1 MNILLEQKNM
11 PTPSKTLPAEARAD
25 TTTKKVASKTSTL
38 AAISDKNSI
47 QSKTTDTD
55 YVDAS
60 EVRNNAIYKMKDI
73 ASKTDRRVCLNVA
86 PNIRMASDYD
96 FAKRIAYVLGTQQ
109 VSYPTSAGNIS
120 SDQVFRGFLRSQLG
134 KAQGLIFPYTPKI
147 TMSYNVNYEKTDF
160 IHSNLS
166 FNSYKNSPPPTI
178 SLNAKFTADT
188 KANAIHM
195 LSAVWFLQACSKCDT
210 GLNTMSKGDN
220 KNTANR
226 SGAGLPPPVLYLNGY
241 ANLMDNIPVII
252 EGFTVDYPEDIDY
265 VRLDLQMAI
274 NKPKQRT
281 FSDPLEESLK
291 QTNPILDDN
300 FSFFTSENA
309 KGVSDDKYSILTFWL
324 PMTMSIPINLR
335 IQPNIAQ
342 DIKTFSLDA
351 YKSGVLKNTGISNL
365 ISSNGS
371 IDVGGM
377 TVSGTSNT
385 SNTGSK
391 NLNRSFIP
399 TGWSW

>member
-1 MNILLEQKNM
+1 M
-11 PTPSKTLPAEARAD
+11 PTPSKPLPREANNINID
-25 TTTKKVASKTSTL
+25 QKTTSKSDAISAVSGGETSTSTKEENQTP
-38 AAISDKNSI
+38 ANIAD
-47 QSKTTDTD
+47 
-55 YVDAS
+55 
-60 EVRNNAIYKMKDI
+60 VRKNAIKKMIDSS
-73 ASKTDRRVCLNVA
+73 SKTDRRVCLKVA
-86 PNIRMASDYD
+86 PTIHFKSDYD
-96 FAKRIAYVLGTQQ
+96 FAKRVAYVLGTQD
-109 VSYPTSAGNIS
+109 VTYPKSNDLITSDS
-120 SDQVFRGFLRSQLG
+120 LFRGFLRSQLG

-252 EGFTVDYPEDIDY
+252 EGFSVDYPEDIDY

>member
-1 MNILLEQKNM
+1 M
-11 PTPSKTLPAEARAD
+11 PTPSKPLPREANNINID
-25 TTTKKVASKTSTL
+25 QKTTSKSDAISAVSGGETSTSTKEENQTL
-38 AAISDKNSI
+38 ANIAD
-47 QSKTTDTD
+47 
-55 YVDAS
+55 
-60 EVRNNAIYKMKDI
+60 VRKNAIKKMIDSS
-73 ASKTDRRVCLNVA
+73 SKTDRRVCLKVA
-86 PNIRMASDYD
+86 PTIHFKSDYD
-96 FAKRIAYVLGTQQ
+96 FAKRVAYVLGTQD
-109 VSYPTSAGNIS
+109 VTYPKSNDLITSDS
-120 SDQVFRGFLRSQLG
+120 LFRGFLRSQLG

-147 TMSYNVNYEKTDF
+147 TMSYNINYEKTDF

-309 KGVSDDKYSILTFWL
+309 KGVSDDRYSILTFWL

>member
-1 MNILLEQKNM
+1 M
-11 PTPSKTLPAEARAD
+11 PTPSKPLPREANNINID
-25 TTTKKVASKTSTL
+25 QKTTSKSDAISAVSGGETSTSTKEENQTP
-38 AAISDKNSI
+38 ANIAD
-47 QSKTTDTD
+47 
-55 YVDAS
+55 
-60 EVRNNAIYKMKDI
+60 VRKNAIKKMIDSS
-73 ASKTDRRVCLNVA
+73 SKTDRRVCLKVA
-86 PNIRMASDYD
+86 PTIHFKSDYD
-96 FAKRIAYVLGTQQ
+96 FAKRVAYVLGTQD
-109 VSYPTSAGNIS
+109 VTYPKSNDLITSDS
-120 SDQVFRGFLRSQLG
+120 LFRGFLRSQLG

-252 EGFTVDYPEDIDY
+252 EGFSVDYPEDIDY

-309 KGVSDDKYSILTFWL
+309 KGVSDDRYSILTFWL

>member
-1 MNILLEQKNM
+1 M
-11 PTPSKTLPAEARAD
+11 PTPSKPLPREANNSNID
-25 TTTKKVASKTSTL
+25 QKTASKRDAISAVSGGETSTSTKEENQTP
-38 AAISDKNSI
+38 ANIAD
-47 QSKTTDTD
+47 
-55 YVDAS
+55 
-60 EVRNNAIYKMKDI
+60 VRKNAIKKMIDSS
-73 ASKTDRRVCLNVA
+73 SKTDRRVCLKVA
-86 PNIRMASDYD
+86 PSIHFESDYD
-96 FAKRIAYVLGTQQ
+96 FAKRVAYVLGTQD
-109 VSYPTSAGNIS
+109 VSYPKSVGSIS
-120 SDQVFRGFLRSQLG
+120 SDSVFRGFLRSQLG

-160 IHSNLS
+160 IHSNLA

>member
-1 MNILLEQKNM
+1 M
-11 PTPSKTLPAEARAD
+11 PTPSKPLPREANNINID
-25 TTTKKVASKTSTL
+25 QKTASKRDAISAVSDGETSTSTKEEKQTP
-38 AAISDKNSI
+38 ADIAD
-47 QSKTTDTD
+47 
-55 YVDAS
+55 
-60 EVRNNAIYKMKDI
+60 VRKNAIKKMKDSS
-73 ASKTDRRVCLNVA
+73 SKTDRRVCLKVA
-86 PNIRMASDYD
+86 PTIHFKSDYD
-96 FAKRIAYVLGTQQ
+96 FAKRVAYVLGTHD
-109 VSYPTSAGNIS
+109 VTYPKSKDLITSDS
-120 SDQVFRGFLRSQLG
+120 LFRGFLRSQLG

-147 TMSYNVNYEKTDF
+147 SMSYNVNYEKTDF

-252 EGFTVDYPEDIDY
+252 DGFTVDYPDDIDY

-274 NKPKQRT
+274 NKPTQRT
-281 FSDPLEESLK
+281 FSNPLTESLK
-291 QTNPILDDN
+291 QTNPLLDDN
-300 FSFFTSENA
+300 FSFFTTENA
-309 KGVSDDKYSILTFWL
+309 SSVSDDRYSTLTFWL
-324 PMTMSIPINLR
+324 PMTMSVPINLR

-351 YKSGVLKNTGISNL
+351 YKSGVLKNTGITNL

>member
-1 MNILLEQKNM
+1 M
-11 PTPSKTLPAEARAD
+11 PTPSKPLPREANNINID
-25 TTTKKVASKTSTL
+25 QKTTSKNDAISAVSGGETSTSTKEENQTP
-38 AAISDKNSI
+38 ANIAD
-47 QSKTTDTD
+47 
-55 YVDAS
+55 
-60 EVRNNAIYKMKDI
+60 VRKNAIKKMIDSS
-73 ASKTDRRVCLNVA
+73 SKTDRRVCLKVA
-86 PNIRMASDYD
+86 PTIHFKSDYD
-96 FAKRIAYVLGTQQ
+96 FAKRVAYVLGTQD
-109 VSYPTSAGNIS
+109 VTYPKSNDLITSDS
-120 SDQVFRGFLRSQLG
+120 LFRGFLRSQLG

>member
-1 MNILLEQKNM
+1 M
-11 PTPSKTLPAEARAD
+11 PTPSKPLPREANNNNIDRKTA
-25 TTTKKVASKTSTL
+25 TKSDAVSAVSDGETSTSTKEEENQTL
-38 AAISDKNSI
+38 ANI
-47 QSKTTDTD
+47 TD
-55 YVDAS
+55 
-60 EVRNNAIYKMKDI
+60 VRENAIKKMIDSG
-73 ASKTDRRVCLNVA
+73 SKTDRRVCLKVA
-86 PNIRMASDYD
+86 PTIHFKSDYD
-96 FAKRIAYVLGTQQ
+96 FAKRVAYVLGTHD
-109 VSYPTSAGNIS
+109 VTYPKSEDLITSDS
-120 SDQVFRGFLRSQLG
+120 LFRGFLRSQLG

-147 TMSYNVNYEKTDF
+147 TMSYNINYEKTDF

-281 FSDPLEESLK
+281 FSDPLAESLK

-309 KGVSDDKYSILTFWL
+309 KGVSDDRYSILTFWL

>member
-1 MNILLEQKNM
+1 M
-11 PTPSKTLPAEARAD
+11 PTPSKPLPREANNSNID
-25 TTTKKVASKTSTL
+25 QKTTSKSDAISAVSGGETSTSTKEENQTP
-38 AAISDKNSI
+38 ANIAD
-47 QSKTTDTD
+47 
-55 YVDAS
+55 
-60 EVRNNAIYKMKDI
+60 VRKNAIKKMIDSS
-73 ASKTDRRVCLNVA
+73 SKTDRRVCLKVA
-86 PNIRMASDYD
+86 PTIHFKSDYD
-96 FAKRIAYVLGTQQ
+96 FAKRVAYVLGTQD
-109 VSYPTSAGNIS
+109 VTYPKSNDLITSDS
-120 SDQVFRGFLRSQLG
+120 LFRGFLRSQLG

-252 EGFTVDYPEDIDY
+252 EGFSVDYPEDIDY

-309 KGVSDDKYSILTFWL
+309 KGVSDDRYSILTFWL

>member
-1 MNILLEQKNM
+1 M
-11 PTPSKTLPAEARAD
+11 PTPSKPLPREANNINID
-25 TTTKKVASKTSTL
+25 QKTTSKSD
-38 AAISDKNSI
+38 AISAVSDGE
-47 QSKTTDTD
+47 
-55 YVDAS
+55 AS
-60 EVRNNAIYKMKDI
+60 TYTKEENQNPANIADVRKNAIKKMIDSG
-73 ASKTDRRVCLNVA
+73 SKTDRRVCLKVA
-86 PNIRMASDYD
+86 PTIHFKSDYD
-96 FAKRIAYVLGTQQ
+96 FAKRVAYVLGTQD
-109 VSYPTSAGNIS
+109 VTYPKSNDLITSDS
-120 SDQVFRGFLRSQLG
+120 LFRGFLRSQLG

-147 TMSYNVNYEKTDF
+147 TMNYNINYEKTDF

-281 FSDPLEESLK
+281 FSDPLAESLK

-385 SNTGSK
+385 SSTGSK

>member
-1 MNILLEQKNM
+1 M
-11 PTPSKTLPAEARAD
+11 PTPSKPLPREANNSNID
-25 TTTKKVASKTSTL
+25 QKTTSKSDAISAVSGGETSTSTKEENQTP
-38 AAISDKNSI
+38 ANIED
-47 QSKTTDTD
+47 
-55 YVDAS
+55 
-60 EVRNNAIYKMKDI
+60 VRKNAIKKMIDSS
-73 ASKTDRRVCLNVA
+73 SKTDRRVCLKVA
-86 PNIRMASDYD
+86 PTIHFKSDYD
-96 FAKRIAYVLGTQQ
+96 FAKRVAYVLGTQD
-109 VSYPTSAGNIS
+109 VTYPKSNDLITSDS
-120 SDQVFRGFLRSQLG
+120 LFRGFLRSQLG

-210 GLNTMSKGDN
+210 GLNTMSKRDN

-309 KGVSDDKYSILTFWL
+309 KGVSDDRYSILTFWL

>member
-1 MNILLEQKNM
+1 M
-11 PTPSKTLPAEARAD
+11 PTPSKPLPREANNINID
-25 TTTKKVASKTSTL
+25 QKTTSKSDAISAVSDGETSTSTKEENQTP
-38 AAISDKNSI
+38 ANIADVRKNSI
-47 QSKTTDTD
+47 K
-55 YVDAS
+55 
-60 EVRNNAIYKMKDI
+60 KMIDSS
-73 ASKTDRRVCLNVA
+73 SKTDRRVCLKVA
-86 PNIRMASDYD
+86 PTIHFKSDYD
-96 FAKRIAYVLGTQQ
+96 FAKRVAYVLGTQD
-109 VSYPTSAGNIS
+109 VTYPKSNDLITSDS
-120 SDQVFRGFLRSQLG
+120 LFRGFLRSQLG

-309 KGVSDDKYSILTFWL
+309 KGVSDDRYSILTFWL

>member
-1 MNILLEQKNM
+1 M
-11 PTPSKTLPAEARAD
+11 PTTSGKLKGTITNLTTGKVTTQNDIKRSIGISETQTLAD
-25 TTTKKVASKTSTL
+25 TDEIRDIAVS
-38 AAISDKNSI
+38 
-47 QSKTTDTD
+47 
-55 YVDAS
+55 
-60 EVRNNAIYKMKDI
+60 KMK
-73 ASKTDRRVCLNVA
+73 ALSEKSDRRVCLAVA
-86 PNIRMASDYD
+86 PNIHFSSDYD
-96 FAKRIAYVLGTQQ
+96 FAKRIAYVLGTQD
-109 VSYPTSAGNIS
+109 VSYPISAGSIS
-120 SDQVFRGFLRSQLG
+120 SDSLFRGFLRSQLG

-147 TMSYNVNYEKTDF
+147 TMNYTINYEKTDF

-252 EGFTVDYPEDIDY
+252 DGFTVDYPDDIDY
-265 VRLDLQMAI
+265 VRLDLQMVI
-274 NKPKQRT
+274 NKPTQRT
-281 FSDPLEESLK
+281 LSDPLAESLK
-291 QTNPILDDN
+291 QTHPLLDDN
-300 FSFFTSENA
+300 FSFFTMENA
-309 KGVSDDKYSILTFWL
+309 SSVSDDRYSTLTFWL

>member
-1 MNILLEQKNM
+1 M
-11 PTPSKTLPAEARAD
+11 PTPSKPLPREANNSNID
-25 TTTKKVASKTSTL
+25 QKTTSKSDAISAVSGGETSTSTKEENQTP
-38 AAISDKNSI
+38 ANIAD
-47 QSKTTDTD
+47 
-55 YVDAS
+55 
-60 EVRNNAIYKMKDI
+60 VRKNAIKKMIDSS
-73 ASKTDRRVCLNVA
+73 SKTDRRVCLKVA
-86 PNIRMASDYD
+86 PTIHFKSDYD
-96 FAKRIAYVLGTQQ
+96 FAKRVAYVLGTQD
-109 VSYPTSAGNIS
+109 VTYPKSNDLITSDS
-120 SDQVFRGFLRSQLG
+120 LFRGFLRSQLG

-252 EGFTVDYPEDIDY
+252 EGFSVDYPEDIDY

>member
-1 MNILLEQKNM
+1 M
-11 PTPSKTLPAEARAD
+11 PTPSKPLPREANNINID
-25 TTTKKVASKTSTL
+25 QKTTSKSDAISAVSGGETSTSTKEEEQTP
-38 AAISDKNSI
+38 ANIAD
-47 QSKTTDTD
+47 
-55 YVDAS
+55 
-60 EVRNNAIYKMKDI
+60 VRKNAIKKMIDSS
-73 ASKTDRRVCLNVA
+73 SKTDRRVCLKVA
-86 PNIRMASDYD
+86 PTIHFKSDYD
-96 FAKRIAYVLGTQQ
+96 FAKRVAYVLGTQD
-109 VSYPTSAGNIS
+109 VTYPKSNDLITSDS
-120 SDQVFRGFLRSQLG
+120 LFRGFLRSQLG

-309 KGVSDDKYSILTFWL
+309 KGVSDDRYSILTFWL

>member
-1 MNILLEQKNM
+1 M
-11 PTPSKTLPAEARAD
+11 PTPSKPLPREANNINID
-25 TTTKKVASKTSTL
+25 QKTTSKSDAISAVSDGETSTSTKEENQTL
-38 AAISDKNSI
+38 ANIAD
-47 QSKTTDTD
+47 
-55 YVDAS
+55 
-60 EVRNNAIYKMKDI
+60 VRKNAIKKMIDSS
-73 ASKTDRRVCLNVA
+73 SKTDRRVCLKVA
-86 PNIRMASDYD
+86 PTIHFKSDYD
-96 FAKRIAYVLGTQQ
+96 FAKRVAYVLGTQD
-109 VSYPTSAGNIS
+109 VTYPKSNDLITSDS
-120 SDQVFRGFLRSQLG
+120 LFRGFLRSQLG

-147 TMSYNVNYEKTDF
+147 TMSYNINYEKTDF

>member
-1 MNILLEQKNM
+1 M
-11 PTPSKTLPAEARAD
+11 PTPSKPLPREANNINID
-25 TTTKKVASKTSTL
+25 QKTTSKSDAISAVSGGETSTSTKEENQTP
-38 AAISDKNSI
+38 ANIAD
-47 QSKTTDTD
+47 
-55 YVDAS
+55 
-60 EVRNNAIYKMKDI
+60 VRKNAIKKMIDSS
-73 ASKTDRRVCLNVA
+73 SKTDRRVCLKVA
-86 PNIRMASDYD
+86 PTIHFKSDYD
-96 FAKRIAYVLGTQQ
+96 FAKRVAYVLGTQD
-109 VSYPTSAGNIS
+109 VTYPKSNDLITSDS
-120 SDQVFRGFLRSQLG
+120 LFRGFLRSQLG

-309 KGVSDDKYSILTFWL
+309 KGVSDDRYSILTFWL

-399 TGWSW
+399 TGWSC

>member
-1 MNILLEQKNM
+1 MPSTSGKLPSNTIINLRTGKTVTVNTAKNAIGADEKVSLADIDEVRDVAV
-11 PTPSKTLPAEARAD
+11 SKMKAS
-25 TTTKKVASKTSTL
+25 ASKS
-38 AAISDKNSI
+38 
-47 QSKTTDTD
+47 
-55 YVDAS
+55 
-60 EVRNNAIYKMKDI
+60 
-73 ASKTDRRVCLNVA
+73 DRRVCLKVA
-86 PNIRMASDYD
+86 PTIHFKSDYD
-96 FAKRIAYVLGTQQ
+96 FAKRVAYVLGTQD
-109 VSYPTSAGNIS
+109 VTYPKSEGLITSDS
-120 SDQVFRGFLRSQLG
+120 LFRGFLRSQLG

-147 TMSYNVNYEKTDF
+147 TMNYNINYEKTDF

-166 FNSYKNSPPPTI
+166 FNSYKNSPPPSI

-252 EGFTVDYPEDIDY
+252 EGFTVDYPDDIDY

-274 NKPKQRT
+274 NKPTQRS
-281 FSDPLEESLK
+281 FSDPLKESLK
-291 QTNPILDDN
+291 QTDPLLDDN
-300 FSFFTSENA
+300 FSFFTGENHF
-309 KGVSDDKYSILTFWL
+309 GVSDDRYSILTFWL
-324 PMTMSIPINLR
+324 PMTMTIPINLR

-377 TVSGTSNT
+377 TVSGTANT

>member
-1 MNILLEQKNM
+1 M
-11 PTPSKTLPAEARAD
+11 PTPSKPLPREANNSNID
-25 TTTKKVASKTSTL
+25 QKTTSKSDAISAVSGGETSTSTKEENQTP
-38 AAISDKNSI
+38 ANIAD
-47 QSKTTDTD
+47 
-55 YVDAS
+55 
-60 EVRNNAIYKMKDI
+60 VRKNAIKKMIDSS
-73 ASKTDRRVCLNVA
+73 SKTDRRVCLKVA
-86 PNIRMASDYD
+86 PTIHFKSDYD
-96 FAKRIAYVLGTQQ
+96 FAKRVAYVLGTQD
-109 VSYPTSAGNIS
+109 VTYPKSNDLITSDS
-120 SDQVFRGFLRSQLG
+120 LFRGFLRSQLG

>member
-1 MNILLEQKNM
+1 M
-11 PTPSKTLPAEARAD
+11 PTPSKPLPREANNINIDQKTTSKSD
-25 TTTKKVASKTSTL
+25 TISAVSGGETSTSTKEENQTP
-38 AAISDKNSI
+38 ANIAD
-47 QSKTTDTD
+47 
-55 YVDAS
+55 
-60 EVRNNAIYKMKDI
+60 VRKNAIKKMIDSS
-73 ASKTDRRVCLNVA
+73 SKTDRRVCLKVA
-86 PNIRMASDYD
+86 PTVHFKSDYD
-96 FAKRIAYVLGTQQ
+96 FAKRVAYVLGTQD
-109 VSYPTSAGNIS
+109 VTYPKSNDLITSDS
-120 SDQVFRGFLRSQLG
+120 LFRGFLRSQLG

-309 KGVSDDKYSILTFWL
+309 KGVSDDRYSILTFWL

>member
-1 MNILLEQKNM
+1 M
-11 PTPSKTLPAEARAD
+11 PTPSKPLPREANNSNID
-25 TTTKKVASKTSTL
+25 QKTTSKSDAISAVSGGETSTSTKEENQTP
-38 AAISDKNSI
+38 ANIAD
-47 QSKTTDTD
+47 
-55 YVDAS
+55 
-60 EVRNNAIYKMKDI
+60 VRKNAIKKMIDSS
-73 ASKTDRRVCLNVA
+73 SKTDRRVCLKVA
-86 PNIRMASDYD
+86 PTIHFKSDYD
-96 FAKRIAYVLGTQQ
+96 FAKRVAYVLGTQD
-109 VSYPTSAGNIS
+109 VTYPKSNDLITSDS
-120 SDQVFRGFLRSQLG
+120 LFRGFLRSQLG

-309 KGVSDDKYSILTFWL
+309 KGVSDDRYSILTFWL

>member
-1 MNILLEQKNM
+1 M
-11 PTPSKTLPAEARAD
+11 PTPSKPLPREANNINID
-25 TTTKKVASKTSTL
+25 QKTTSKSDAISAVSGGETSTSTKEENQTP
-38 AAISDKNSI
+38 ANIAD
-47 QSKTTDTD
+47 
-55 YVDAS
+55 
-60 EVRNNAIYKMKDI
+60 VRKNAIKKMIDSS
-73 ASKTDRRVCLNVA
+73 SKTDRRVCLKVA
-86 PNIRMASDYD
+86 PTVHFKSDYD
-96 FAKRIAYVLGTQQ
+96 FAKRVAYVLGTQD
-109 VSYPTSAGNIS
+109 VTYPKSNDLITSDS
-120 SDQVFRGFLRSQLG
+120 LFRGFLRSQLG

-309 KGVSDDKYSILTFWL
+309 KGVSDDRYSILTFWL

>member
-1 MNILLEQKNM
+1 M
-11 PTPSKTLPAEARAD
+11 PTPSKPLPREANNINID
-25 TTTKKVASKTSTL
+25 QKTTSKSDAISAVSGGETSTSTKEENQTP
-38 AAISDKNSI
+38 ANIADVRKNSI
-47 QSKTTDTD
+47 K
-55 YVDAS
+55 
-60 EVRNNAIYKMKDI
+60 KMIDSS
-73 ASKTDRRVCLNVA
+73 SKTDRRVCLKVA
-86 PNIRMASDYD
+86 PTIHFKSDYD
-96 FAKRIAYVLGTQQ
+96 FAKRVAYVLGTQD
-109 VSYPTSAGNIS
+109 VTYPKSNDLITSDS
-120 SDQVFRGFLRSQLG
+120 LFRGFLRSQLG

>member
-1 MNILLEQKNM
+1 M
-11 PTPSKTLPAEARAD
+11 PTPSKPLPREANNINID
-25 TTTKKVASKTSTL
+25 QKTTSKSDAISAVSGGETSTSTKEENQTP
-38 AAISDKNSI
+38 ANIAD
-47 QSKTTDTD
+47 
-55 YVDAS
+55 
-60 EVRNNAIYKMKDI
+60 VRKNAIKKMIDSS
-73 ASKTDRRVCLNVA
+73 SKTDRRVCLKVA
-86 PNIRMASDYD
+86 PTIHFKSDYD
-96 FAKRIAYVLGTQQ
+96 FAKRVAYVLGTQD
-109 VSYPTSAGNIS
+109 VTYPKSNDLITSDS
-120 SDQVFRGFLRSQLG
+120 LFRGFLRSQLG

>member
-1 MNILLEQKNM
+1 M
-11 PTPSKTLPAEARAD
+11 PTPSKPLPREANNSNID
-25 TTTKKVASKTSTL
+25 QKTTSKSDAISAVSGGETSTSTKEENQTP
-38 AAISDKNSI
+38 ANIAD
-47 QSKTTDTD
+47 
-55 YVDAS
+55 
-60 EVRNNAIYKMKDI
+60 VRKNAIKKMIDSS
-73 ASKTDRRVCLNVA
+73 SKTDRRVCLKVA
-86 PNIRMASDYD
+86 PSIHFESDYD
-96 FAKRIAYVLGTQQ
+96 FAKRVAYVLGTQD
-109 VSYPTSAGNIS
+109 VSYPKSVGSIS
-120 SDQVFRGFLRSQLG
+120 SDSVFRGFLRSQLG

-252 EGFTVDYPEDIDY
+252 EGFSVDYPEDIDY

>member
-1 MNILLEQKNM
+1 M
-11 PTPSKTLPAEARAD
+11 PTPSKPLPREANNININKK
-25 TTTKKVASKTSTL
+25 TTSKSDAISAVSGGETSTSTKEENQTP
-38 AAISDKNSI
+38 ANIAD
-47 QSKTTDTD
+47 
-55 YVDAS
+55 
-60 EVRNNAIYKMKDI
+60 VRKNAIKKMIDSS
-73 ASKTDRRVCLNVA
+73 SKTDRRVCLKVA
-86 PNIRMASDYD
+86 PTIHFKSDYD
-96 FAKRIAYVLGTQQ
+96 FAKRVAYVLGTQD
-109 VSYPTSAGNIS
+109 VTYPKSNDLITSDS
-120 SDQVFRGFLRSQLG
+120 LFRGFLRSQLG

-309 KGVSDDKYSILTFWL
+309 KGVSDDRYSILTFWL

>member
-1 MNILLEQKNM
+1 M
-11 PTPSKTLPAEARAD
+11 PTPSKPLPREANNINID
-25 TTTKKVASKTSTL
+25 QKTTSKSD
-38 AAISDKNSI
+38 AISAVSGGE
-47 QSKTTDTD
+47 
-55 YVDAS
+55 AS
-60 EVRNNAIYKMKDI
+60 TYTKEENQTPANIADVRKNAIKKMIDSG
-73 ASKTDRRVCLNVA
+73 SKTDRRVCLKVA
-86 PNIRMASDYD
+86 PTIHFKSDYD
-96 FAKRIAYVLGTQQ
+96 FAKRVAYVLGTQD
-109 VSYPTSAGNIS
+109 VTYPKSNDLITSDS
-120 SDQVFRGFLRSQLG
+120 LFRGFLRSQLG

>member
-1 MNILLEQKNM
+1 M
-11 PTPSKTLPAEARAD
+11 PTPSKPLPREANNINID
-25 TTTKKVASKTSTL
+25 QKTTSKSDAISAVSDGETSTSTKEENQNP
-38 AAISDKNSI
+38 ANIAD
-47 QSKTTDTD
+47 
-55 YVDAS
+55 
-60 EVRNNAIYKMKDI
+60 VRKNAIKKMKDSG
-73 ASKTDRRVCLNVA
+73 SKTDRRVCLKVA
-86 PNIRMASDYD
+86 PTIHFKSDYD
-96 FAKRIAYVLGTQQ
+96 FAKRVAYVLGTQD
-109 VSYPTSAGNIS
+109 VTYPKSNDLITSDS
-120 SDQVFRGFLRSQLG
+120 LFRGFLRSQLG

-147 TMSYNVNYEKTDF
+147 TMSYNINYEKTDF

-166 FNSYKNSPPPTI
+166 FNSYKNSPPPSI

-226 SGAGLPPPVLYLNGY
+226 SGAGLPPPLLYLNGY

-252 EGFTVDYPEDIDY
+252 EGFTVDYPDDIDY

-281 FSDPLEESLK
+281 FKDTLAESLK
-291 QTNPILDDN
+291 QTSPLLDDN

-309 KGVSDDKYSILTFWL
+309 KGVSDDRYSILTFWL

>member
-1 MNILLEQKNM
+1 M
-11 PTPSKTLPAEARAD
+11 PTPSKPLPREANNINID
-25 TTTKKVASKTSTL
+25 QKTTSKSDAISAVSGGETSTSTKEENQTP
-38 AAISDKNSI
+38 ANIADVRKNSI
-47 QSKTTDTD
+47 K
-55 YVDAS
+55 
-60 EVRNNAIYKMKDI
+60 KMIDSS
-73 ASKTDRRVCLNVA
+73 SKTDRRVCLKVA
-86 PNIRMASDYD
+86 PTIHFKSDYD
-96 FAKRIAYVLGTQQ
+96 FAKRVAYVLGTQD
-109 VSYPTSAGNIS
+109 VTYPKSNDLITSDS
-120 SDQVFRGFLRSQLG
+120 LFRGFLRSQLG

-252 EGFTVDYPEDIDY
+252 EGFSVDYPEDIDY

>member
-1 MNILLEQKNM
+1 M
-11 PTPSKTLPAEARAD
+11 PTPSKPLPREANNINID
-25 TTTKKVASKTSTL
+25 QKTTSKSDAISAVSDGETSTSTKEENQTL
-38 AAISDKNSI
+38 ANIAD
-47 QSKTTDTD
+47 
-55 YVDAS
+55 
-60 EVRNNAIYKMKDI
+60 VRKNAIKKMIDSS
-73 ASKTDRRVCLNVA
+73 SKTDRRVCLKVA
-86 PNIRMASDYD
+86 PTIHFKSDYD
-96 FAKRIAYVLGTQQ
+96 FAKRVAYVLGTQD
-109 VSYPTSAGNIS
+109 VTYPKSNDLITSDS
-120 SDQVFRGFLRSQLG
+120 LFRGFLRSQLG

-309 KGVSDDKYSILTFWL
+309 KGVSDDRYSILTFWL

>member
-1 MNILLEQKNM
+1 M
-11 PTPSKTLPAEARAD
+11 PTPSKPLPREASNINID
-25 TTTKKVASKTSTL
+25 QKTTSKSDAVSAVSDGETSTKEENQTP
-38 AAISDKNSI
+38 ANIAD
-47 QSKTTDTD
+47 
-55 YVDAS
+55 
-60 EVRNNAIYKMKDI
+60 VRKNAIKKMIDSS
-73 ASKTDRRVCLNVA
+73 SKTDRRVCLKVA
-86 PNIRMASDYD
+86 PSIHFESDYD
-96 FAKRIAYVLGTQQ
+96 FAKRVAYVLGTQD
-109 VSYPTSAGNIS
+109 VSYPKSVGSIS
-120 SDQVFRGFLRSQLG
+120 SDSVFRGFLRSQLG

-147 TMSYNVNYEKTDF
+147 TMNYNINYEKTDF
-160 IHSNLS
+160 IHSNLA

-241 ANLMDNIPVII
+241 TNLMDNIPVII
-252 EGFTVDYPEDIDY
+252 EGFTVDYPDDIDY
-265 VRLDLQMAI
+265 VRLDLQMVI

-281 FSDPLEESLK
+281 FSDPLAESLK

-309 KGVSDDKYSILTFWL
+309 KSVSDDRYSILTFWL

>member
-1 MNILLEQKNM
+1 M
-11 PTPSKTLPAEARAD
+11 PTPSKPLPREANNINID
-25 TTTKKVASKTSTL
+25 QKTTSKSDAISAVSGGETSTSTKEENQTP
-38 AAISDKNSI
+38 ANIAD
-47 QSKTTDTD
+47 
-55 YVDAS
+55 
-60 EVRNNAIYKMKDI
+60 VRKNAIKKMIDSS
-73 ASKTDRRVCLNVA
+73 SKTDRRVCLKVA
-86 PNIRMASDYD
+86 PTIHFKSDYD
-96 FAKRIAYVLGTQQ
+96 FAKRVAYVLGTQD
-109 VSYPTSAGNIS
+109 VTYPKSNDLITSDS
-120 SDQVFRGFLRSQLG
+120 LFRGFLRSQLG

-309 KGVSDDKYSILTFWL
+309 KGVSDDRYSILTFWL

>member
-1 MNILLEQKNM
+1 M
-11 PTPSKTLPAEARAD
+11 PTPSKPLPREANNINID
-25 TTTKKVASKTSTL
+25 QKTTSKSDAISAVSDGETSTSTKEENQTP
-38 AAISDKNSI
+38 ANIAD
-47 QSKTTDTD
+47 
-55 YVDAS
+55 
-60 EVRNNAIYKMKDI
+60 VRKNAIKKMIDSS
-73 ASKTDRRVCLNVA
+73 SKTDRRVCLKVA
-86 PNIRMASDYD
+86 PTIHFKSDYD
-96 FAKRIAYVLGTQQ
+96 FAKRVAYVLGTQD
-109 VSYPTSAGNIS
+109 VTYPKSNDLITSDS
-120 SDQVFRGFLRSQLG
+120 LFRGFLRSQLG

-309 KGVSDDKYSILTFWL
+309 KGVSDDRYSILTFWL

>member
-1 MNILLEQKNM
+1 M
-11 PTPSKTLPAEARAD
+11 PTPSKPLPREANNSNID
-25 TTTKKVASKTSTL
+25 QKTTSKSDAISAVSGGETSTSTKEENQTP
-38 AAISDKNSI
+38 ANIAD
-47 QSKTTDTD
+47 
-55 YVDAS
+55 
-60 EVRNNAIYKMKDI
+60 VRKNAIKKMIDSS
-73 ASKTDRRVCLNVA
+73 SKTDRRVCLKVA
-86 PNIRMASDYD
+86 PTIHFKSDYD
-96 FAKRIAYVLGTQQ
+96 FAKRVAYVLGTQD
-109 VSYPTSAGNIS
+109 VTYPKSNDLITSDS
-120 SDQVFRGFLRSQLG
+120 LFRGFLRSQLG

-147 TMSYNVNYEKTDF
+147 TMSYNINYEKTDF

-309 KGVSDDKYSILTFWL
+309 KGVSDDRYSILTFWL

-335 IQPNIAQ
+335 IKPNIAQ

>member
-1 MNILLEQKNM
+1 M
-11 PTPSKTLPAEARAD
+11 PVPSGNTPKSIPADAVS
-25 TTTKKVASKTSTL
+25 KKVASKASVQNAT
-38 AAISDKNSI
+38 ISDGSTVQLKEEK
-47 QSKTTDTD
+47 QTPADLKDVRKT
-55 YVDAS
+55 
-60 EVRNNAIYKMKDI
+60 AIKKMI
-73 ASKTDRRVCLNVA
+73 ASGTKSDRRVCLKVA
-86 PNIRMASDYD
+86 PSIHFETDYD
-96 FAKRIAYVLGTQQ
+96 FAKRVAYVLGTHD
-109 VSYPTSAGNIS
+109 VTYPKSKDLITSDS
-120 SDQVFRGFLRSQLG
+120 LFRGFLRSQLG

-147 TMSYNVNYEKTDF
+147 TMNYSINYEKTDF

-210 GLNTMSKGDN
+210 GLNTMCKGDN

-252 EGFTVDYPEDIDY
+252 EGFTVDYPDDIDY

-281 FSDPLEESLK
+281 FKDPLAESLK
-291 QTNPILDDN
+291 QTNPLLDDN

-309 KGVSDDKYSILTFWL
+309 KGVPDDRYSILTFWL

>member
-1 MNILLEQKNM
+1 M
-11 PTPSKTLPAEARAD
+11 PTPSKPLPREANNSNID
-25 TTTKKVASKTSTL
+25 QKTTSKSDAISAVSGGETSTSTKEENQTP
-38 AAISDKNSI
+38 ANIAD
-47 QSKTTDTD
+47 
-55 YVDAS
+55 
-60 EVRNNAIYKMKDI
+60 VRKNAIKKMIDSS
-73 ASKTDRRVCLNVA
+73 SKTDRRVCLKVA
-86 PNIRMASDYD
+86 PTIHFKSDYD
-96 FAKRIAYVLGTQQ
+96 FAKRVAYVLGTQD
-109 VSYPTSAGNIS
+109 VTYPKSNDLITSDS
-120 SDQVFRGFLRSQLG
+120 LFRGFLRSQLG

-147 TMSYNVNYEKTDF
+147 TMSYNINYEKTDF

>member
-1 MNILLEQKNM
+1 M
-11 PTPSKTLPAEARAD
+11 PTPSKPLPREANNINID
-25 TTTKKVASKTSTL
+25 QKTTSKSDAISAVSDGETSTSTKEENQTP
-38 AAISDKNSI
+38 ANIADVRKNSI
-47 QSKTTDTD
+47 K
-55 YVDAS
+55 
-60 EVRNNAIYKMKDI
+60 KMIDSS
-73 ASKTDRRVCLNVA
+73 SKTDRRVCLKVA
-86 PNIRMASDYD
+86 PTIHFKSDYD
-96 FAKRIAYVLGTQQ
+96 FAKRVAYVLGTQD
-109 VSYPTSAGNIS
+109 VTYPKSNDLITSDS
-120 SDQVFRGFLRSQLG
+120 LFRGFLRSQLG

>member
-1 MNILLEQKNM
+1 M
-11 PTPSKTLPAEARAD
+11 PTPSKPLPREANNSNID
-25 TTTKKVASKTSTL
+25 QKTTSKSDAISAVSGGETSTSTKEENQTL
-38 AAISDKNSI
+38 ANIAD
-47 QSKTTDTD
+47 
-55 YVDAS
+55 
-60 EVRNNAIYKMKDI
+60 VRKNAIKKMIDSS
-73 ASKTDRRVCLNVA
+73 SKTDRRVCLKVA
-86 PNIRMASDYD
+86 PTVHFKSDYD
-96 FAKRIAYVLGTQQ
+96 FAKRVAYVLGTQD
-109 VSYPTSAGNIS
+109 VTYPKSNDLITSDS
-120 SDQVFRGFLRSQLG
+120 LFRGFLRSQLG

-147 TMSYNVNYEKTDF
+147 TMSYNINYEKTDF

-309 KGVSDDKYSILTFWL
+309 KGVSDDRYSILTFWL

>member
-1 MNILLEQKNM
+1 M
-11 PTPSKTLPAEARAD
+11 PVPSGNTPKSIPADAVS
-25 TTTKKVASKTSTL
+25 KKVASKTSVQNAT
-38 AAISDKNSI
+38 ISDGSLN
-47 QSKTTDTD
+47 QSKEEKQTPADIAD
-55 YVDAS
+55 
-60 EVRNNAIYKMKDI
+60 VRKNAIKKMKDSG
-73 ASKTDRRVCLNVA
+73 SKTDRRVCLKVA
-86 PNIRMASDYD
+86 PTIHFKSDYD
-96 FAKRIAYVLGTQQ
+96 FAKRVAYVLGTHD
-109 VSYPTSAGNIS
+109 VTYPKSKDLITSDS
-120 SDQVFRGFLRSQLG
+120 LFRGFLRSQLG

-147 TMSYNVNYEKTDF
+147 TMSYNVNYDKTDF

-166 FNSYKNSPPPTI
+166 FNSYKNSPPPSI
-178 SLNAKFTADT
+178 SLSAKFTADT

-210 GLNTMSKGDN
+210 GLNTMSKGDD

-281 FSDPLEESLK
+281 FSDSLAESLK
-291 QTNPILDDN
+291 QTNPLLDDN
-300 FSFFTSENA
+300 FSFFTSENS
-309 KGVSDDKYSILTFWL
+309 KGVSDDSYSILTFWL
-324 PMTMSIPINLR
+324 PMTMTIPINLR

-351 YKSGVLKNTGISNL
+351 YKSGVLKSTGISDL
-365 ISSNGS
+365 VSSNGS
-371 IDVGGM
+371 IDVGGL

>member
-1 MNILLEQKNM
+1 M
-11 PTPSKTLPAEARAD
+11 PVPSGNTPKSIPADAVS
-25 TTTKKVASKTSTL
+25 KKVASKTSVQNAT
-38 AAISDKNSI
+38 ISDGSLN
-47 QSKTTDTD
+47 QSKEEKQTPADIAD
-55 YVDAS
+55 
-60 EVRNNAIYKMKDI
+60 VRKNAIKKMKDSG
-73 ASKTDRRVCLNVA
+73 SKTDRRVCLKVA
-86 PNIRMASDYD
+86 PTIHFKSDYD
-96 FAKRIAYVLGTQQ
+96 FAKRVAYVLGTHD
-109 VSYPTSAGNIS
+109 VTYPKSKDLITSDS
-120 SDQVFRGFLRSQLG
+120 LFRGFLRSQLG

-147 TMSYNVNYEKTDF
+147 TMNYNINYEKTDF
-160 IHSNLS
+160 IHSNLA

-195 LSAVWFLQACSKCDT
+195 LSAIWFLQACSKCDT

-252 EGFTVDYPEDIDY
+252 EGFTVDYPDDIDY

-281 FSDPLEESLK
+281 FSDPLTESLK

-309 KGVSDDKYSILTFWL
+309 KGVSDDRYSILTFWL